1 LFYKALA
8 NSVALLVN
16 PIEGTCTSKLWG
28 NFSLKF
34 FLDSHFRWCN
44 IKALPGANRLIKH
57 LKSNGV
63 PMALASNSPR
73 ESIDAK
79 ISFHDGVDLFQ
90 KSQASCTFL
99 SLFVI
104 MKVWASF
111 LIYIL
116 FPCRME
122 RFFLC
127 HNWGRR
133 SSNRETFPWHVRCK
147 KMFCLALIAEGYLFT
162 IQVR

>member
-1 LFYKALA
+1 MNLYFQVKR
-8 NSVALLVN
+8 
-16 PIEGTCTSKLWG
+16 EF
-28 NFSLKF
+28 FSEV
-34 FLDSHFRWCN
+34 FLDSHVRWCN

-104 MKVWASF
+104 MKV
-111 LIYIL
+111 
-116 FPCRME
+116 
-122 RFFLC
+122 
-127 HNWGRR
+127 
-133 SSNRETFPWHVRCK
+133 
-147 KMFCLALIAEGYLFT
+147 
-162 IQVR
+162 